1 MFGST
6 HRVFEEKAH
15 ALVIKEGSHE
25 AEIGSITEEELREL
39 VTGSLRGGPI
49 NCGVVLT

>member
-1 MFGST
+1 VFGSA

-39 VTGSLRGGPI
+39 VTGSLRGGQ
-49 NCGVVLT
+49 